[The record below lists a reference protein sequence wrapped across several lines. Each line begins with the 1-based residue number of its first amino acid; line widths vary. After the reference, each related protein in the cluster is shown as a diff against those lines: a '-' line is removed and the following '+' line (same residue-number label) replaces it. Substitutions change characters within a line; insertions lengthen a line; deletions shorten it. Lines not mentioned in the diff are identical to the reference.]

1 MELLLTVA
9 TVHLLACLSPG
20 PDILL
25 VVRTALR
32 HGRLPAIRT
41 TLGILTGVSVH
52 IGCGLAGISYL
63 IAQSEQ
69 LKALLALAGG
79 TYLLYLGITG
89 WLASRSP
96 SGAVAEKA
104 DGPGPTFRQGLLVNL
119 LNVKALFFFLSLFSV
134 VLGPEIP
141 LGTKILAGGTMIGV
155 QFIAFST
162 VAILADRPGFRTAWP
177 QLQHWL
183 DAVISLLFL
192 IIGLWIWISTLASL
206 TA

>member
-32 HGRLPAIRT
+32 HGRMAAIRT
-41 TLGILTGVSVH
+41 TLGILSGVSVH
-52 IGCGLAGISYL
+52 IGFGLAGISYL
-63 IAQSEQ
+63 IAQSEK

-79 TYLLYLGITG
+79 AYLLYLGIAG
-89 WLASRSP
+89 WLASRSTSGRMSQLPPGSEP
-96 SGAVAEKA
+96 S
-104 DGPGPTFRQGLLVNL
+104 FRQGLLVNL
-119 LNVKALFFFLSLFSV
+119 LNVKALLFFLSLFSV
-134 VLGPEIP
+134 LLGPEIP

-155 QFIAFST
+155 QLIAFST

-177 QLQHWL
+177 KLQNWL
-183 DAVISLLFL
+183 DAGISLVFL
-192 IIGLWIWISTLASL
+192 IIGLWIWISTIASL
-206 TA
+206 AA